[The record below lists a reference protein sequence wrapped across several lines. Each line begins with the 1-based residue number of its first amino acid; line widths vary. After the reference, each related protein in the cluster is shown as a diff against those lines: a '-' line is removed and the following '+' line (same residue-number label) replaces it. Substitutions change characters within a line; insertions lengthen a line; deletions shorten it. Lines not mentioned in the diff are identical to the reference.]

1 MNSFENVAIES
12 LVRLHNE
19 SLRSSE
25 SGCFVLKNLMN
36 CQVAG
41 VFFDLSWSEH
51 LQVNFLSLEFLLVP
65 NVLFERGAFPERYFF
80 YSQIKFMMPFTFWNR
95 NLKDNS
101 NFYCDQIFLWTT
113 FEHKETVVE
122 SCSQSKV
129 NPCHKN
135 LDSQAGRQLTI
146 NNFEAFKIHM
156 ENVLLSNDNALP

>member
-1 MNSFENVAIES
+1 MNSFESVAIES

-51 LQVNFLSLEFLLVP
+51 LQVNFLSLQFLFGAKCAFRKRRISGAVFLL
-65 NVLFERGAFPERYFF
+65 
-80 YSQIKFMMPFTFWNR
+80 FTNKIHDAIYFWNR

-146 NNFEAFKIHM
+146 NNFKIHM